1 MGDSPKKSTN
11 PLILFLVGVVM
22 FGVGAFLFSKNV
34 TVTNTWGMGHIG
46 GARINGGLVVLP
58 MIIGVVWW
66 FISPKSIPAKILT
79 GLGFIFIVVSVIMST
94 RLVMKNL
101 DLYEYILILV
111 LMAGGAGLV
120 LKTLFGNNKDDKKE

>member
-34 TVTNTWGMGHIG
+34 TVTNTWGMWHIG
-46 GARINGGLVVLP
+46 GARVNGGLVVLP

-66 FISPKSIPAKILT
+66 FVSPKSIPAKILT

-111 LMAGGAGLV
+111 LMAGGAALV
-120 LKTLFGNNKDDKKE
+120 LKTLFGNNKDDKTE

>member
-1 MGDSPKKSTN
+1 
-11 PLILFLVGVVM
+11 
-22 FGVGAFLFSKNV
+22 
-34 TVTNTWGMGHIG
+34 
-46 GARINGGLVVLP
+46 
-58 MIIGVVWW
+58 VWW

>member
-1 MGDSPKKSTN
+1 
-11 PLILFLVGVVM
+11 
-22 FGVGAFLFSKNV
+22 
-34 TVTNTWGMGHIG
+34 
-46 GARINGGLVVLP
+46 
-58 MIIGVVWW
+58 
-66 FISPKSIPAKILT
+66 
-79 GLGFIFIVVSVIMST
+79 MST